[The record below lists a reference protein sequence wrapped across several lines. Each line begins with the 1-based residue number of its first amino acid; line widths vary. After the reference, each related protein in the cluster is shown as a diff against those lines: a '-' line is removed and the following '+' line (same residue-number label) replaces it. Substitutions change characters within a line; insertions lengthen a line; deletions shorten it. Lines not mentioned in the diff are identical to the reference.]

1 MQRPDGIF
9 HCRAQNFPVSEDA
22 LNHKTGFNFSTVIP
36 KIRVF
41 LWFKKR
47 HAFQA
52 LPNKVWYFRKYE
64 GSLASL

>member
-22 LNHKTGFNFSTVIP
+22 LNQKTGFNFSTVIP

-52 LPNKVWYFRKYE
+52 LPNKV
-64 GSLASL
+64 